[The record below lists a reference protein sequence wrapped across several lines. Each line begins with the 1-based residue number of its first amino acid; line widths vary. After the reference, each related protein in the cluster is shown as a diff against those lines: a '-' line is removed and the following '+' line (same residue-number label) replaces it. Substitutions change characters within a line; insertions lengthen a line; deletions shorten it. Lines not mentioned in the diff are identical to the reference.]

1 MHTLNYLRPRRLEE
15 HGNQQASVARDLLK
29 IHGAGLSPSNRDTVE
44 GLLDHAEDF
53 RQVLRGKKCLLA
65 RIRLA
70 RRYDKKASK
79 ARGKIES
86 MLVLSLR
93 SINRPSHS

>member
-44 GLLDHAEDF
+44 GLLD
-53 RQVLRGKKCLLA
+53 Q
-65 RIRLA
+65 
-70 RRYDKKASK
+70 
-79 ARGKIES
+79 
-86 MLVLSLR
+86 
-93 SINRPSHS
+93 